1 MDIVPLSGLG
11 MLLLA
16 MQSPTST
23 PATPAYLSRADVVVG
38 LVDGQPWTMT
48 NTDGRNGRIRFNADG
63 TGAIES
69 PIRRRI
75 RWTMDG
81 NTFCMRLGFMLGT
94 RCFQGSEMAAAFRA
108 IRMDAPACGSR
119 DDGHHAGKNARGAAA
134 ACA

>member
-1 MDIVPLSGLG
+1 MTIHYNESLFKSGFAIMVLVYVSSLG
-11 MLLLA
+11 ALLLA
-16 MQSPTST
+16 MQVPASP
-23 PATPAYLSRADVVVG
+23 PATPDYLSRADVVAG

-94 RCFQGSEMAAAFRA
+94 RCFQAVRNGSGFQGYTDGRA
-108 IRMDAPACGSR
+108 SVRF
-119 DDGHHAGKNARGAAA
+119 AR
-134 ACA
+134 